1 MNKAMHS
8 IMVWRGVTTSSFSEC
23 KQAVISAID
32 EKISH
37 LSTKEATE
45 KTKNPWNLKDEMII
59 EELKMLQNK
68 FVILIDRASG
78 IIAFVYQSTMLKFSS
93 MKLAGMILIT

>member
-1 MNKAMHS
+1 
-8 IMVWRGVTTSSFSEC
+8 
-23 KQAVISAID
+23 
-32 EKISH
+32 
-37 LSTKEATE
+37 
-45 KTKNPWNLKDEMII
+45 MII

-78 IIAFVYQSTMLKFSS
+78 IIVFVYQSTMLKFSS

>member
-1 MNKAMHS
+1 
-8 IMVWRGVTTSSFSEC
+8 
-23 KQAVISAID
+23 
-32 EKISH
+32 
-37 LSTKEATE
+37 
-45 KTKNPWNLKDEMII
+45 MII